1 VVARE
6 GAAAGHR
13 CNTVV
18 VMRDPSKPLLF
29 AAMPFGQKT
38 EPGGARVVDFD
49 ALYDRCIKPAA
60 EGAGIEV
67 IRADEE
73 TLGGIIHRP
82 MYERLLLAEIV
93 VADLTFANANVF
105 YELGVRHAARPR
117 STILIFAKIGQLPF
131 DVAPIR
137 AIPYELDAS
146 GELSSPHDLRDT
158 LTERLELAKTD
169 EATDSPLFQLLENYP
184 GISLSHEVTEAFR
197 DRALWVS
204 DLTIRAN
211 DVVRGDLNQSE
222 AKDALLE
229 IEREA
234 AGAAESEEQLLIT
247 VMLAYRSI
255 EAWAEMIRIAE
266 SLSPHLKAVP
276 TIREQL
282 AMALSRRNAGD
293 DRSRAIEIIRDVVA
307 EHGESPESLGILGR
321 CFKARWMDKEK
332 AGDPGAADALAEA
345 IDAYDRGF
353 HADPRDFYPGVNL
366 ITLLVRRG
374 GPEDLERV
382 RRVAPVVA
390 FAVARKGAL
399 RSSDY
404 WTLATVL
411 EIAAVQGDEDV
422 GRRGLSAILDT
433 QADAWMFNTT
443 ADNLDILIGVLPRLD
458 LPVNWVN
465 EAIGALRGRA
475 AA

>member
-1 VVARE
+1 MTAP
-6 GAAAGHR
+6 
-13 CNTVV
+13 
-18 VMRDPSKPLLF
+18 DPAKPLLF

-38 EPGGARVVDFD
+38 EPGGARIVDFD

-60 EGAGIEV
+60 EAADVEV

-137 AIPYELDAS
+137 AIPYELDSS
-146 GELSSPHDLRDT
+146 GALISPDDLRGT
-158 LTERLELAKTD
+158 LSERLELAKTD
-169 EATDSPLFQLLENYP
+169 EVTDSPLFQLLENYP

-211 DVVRGDLNQSE
+211 DVVRRDQNQDE
-222 AKDALLE
+222 ARAALLE

-234 AGAAESEEQLLIT
+234 AGVAQSEEQLLIT
-247 VMLAYRSI
+247 LMLAYRSI
-255 EAWAEMIRIAE
+255 EAWGDMVRIAE
-266 SLSPHLKAVP
+266 SLSPNFKAVP

-282 AMALSRRNAGD
+282 AMALSRRNEGD
-293 DRSRAIEIIRDVVA
+293 DRNRAIGIINDVIA
-307 EHGESPESLGILGR
+307 EHGESAESLGILGR

-332 AGDPGAADALAEA
+332 AGDAGAADALAEA
-345 IDAYDRGF
+345 IGAYERGF
-353 HADPRDFYPGVNL
+353 NADPRDFYPGINL

-374 GPEDLERV
+374 EAADLDRV
-382 RRVAPVVA
+382 RQVAPVVS

-411 EIAAVQGDEDV
+411 EIATVQGDEDV
-422 GRRGLSAILDT
+422 GRRALSGMLDT
-433 QADAWMFNTT
+433 RPDPWMLNTT
-443 ADNLDILIGVLPRLD
+443 ADNLEILTEALPRLE
-458 LPVNWVN
+458 LSVEWVSDAVRVLR
-465 EAIGALRGRA
+465 ERAGA
-475 AA
+475 